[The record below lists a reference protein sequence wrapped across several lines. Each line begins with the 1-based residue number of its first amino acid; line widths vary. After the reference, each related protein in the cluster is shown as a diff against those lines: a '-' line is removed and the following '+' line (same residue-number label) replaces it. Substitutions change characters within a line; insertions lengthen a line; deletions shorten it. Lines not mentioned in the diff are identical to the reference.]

1 VVKCFQNDYG
11 KKGIIMQFETLQK
24 DMVAAMKARDK
35 DRKDAISSLVSDVKK
50 AAIDAGTRDN
60 IADELVDQ
68 VILKSLKTA
77 KEQLDTCPADR
88 TDLKEE
94 YQFRYD
100 VIKEYAPAMMSDDEI
115 RAFLNENFAEVIA
128 TKNKGAIMKE
138 VMPALKGK
146 ADGKAINMIVAELC
160 K

>member
-1 VVKCFQNDYG
+1 MTLEK
-11 KKGIIMQFETLQK
+11 LQK
-24 DMVAAMKARDK
+24 NMIAAMKAHEK
-35 DRKDAISSLVSDVKK
+35 DRKEAISSLIGAVKK
-50 AAIDAGTRDN
+50 YAIDNGSRDN
-60 IADELVDQ
+60 ITEDIVDQ
-68 VILKSLKTA
+68 VVLKELKTA
-77 KEQLDTCPADR
+77 KEQVDSCPADR

>member
-1 VVKCFQNDYG
+1 
-11 KKGIIMQFETLQK
+11 MQFETLQK

-35 DRKDAISSLVSDVKK
+35 ARKDAISSLVSDVKK

-60 IADELVDQ
+60 ISEDLVDQ

-77 KEQLDTCPADR
+77 KEQLDTCPAER

-100 VIKEYAPAMMSDDEI
+100 VITEYAPKLMSEDEI
-115 RAFLNENFAEVIA
+115 RKYLADNFAEVIA
-128 TKNKGAIMKE
+128 SKNKGEIMKA

-146 ADGKAINMIVAELC
+146 ADGKAINMIVAEMC

>member
-1 VVKCFQNDYG
+1 
-11 KKGIIMQFETLQK
+11 MQFETLQK

-35 DRKDAISSLVSDVKK
+35 ARKDAISSLVSDVKK

-60 IADELVDQ
+60 IGDDLVDQ
-68 VILKSLKTA
+68 VILKALKTA

-100 VIKEYAPAMMSDDEI
+100 VIKEYAPQMMSEDEI
-115 RAFLNENFAEVIA
+115 RKFLSENFAEVIA

-146 ADGKAINMIVAELC
+146 ADGNAINMIVAEMC